1 MIDAK
6 NLELRKLTKEGLQTL
21 VTWAAAEGWNPG
33 LHDHEVFWE
42 TDPEGFYG
50 FYAGDT
56 LIAGGAV
63 VSYNQTFGFMGLFIV
78 HPKHRGQGIGRK
90 LWHLRRDLLIRRLH
104 HGAAIGMDGV
114 VAMQPFYEKGGFRV
128 AFRDERYERV
138 GGAFD
143 VSHRITTINVHDHE
157 QLIDYDRGCVG
168 YGRQVFLR
176 SWLRTPNSHGF
187 KFRQD
192 NQLCGYAVIRK
203 AIEGYKIGPLF
214 ADTSEV
220 AEELYRACLNASI
233 GQRVFLDIPVT
244 NKGAAELV
252 RKYEARYVF
261 ECARMYLGEA
271 PNSCIN
277 KVFGIT
283 TFELG

>member
-1 MIDAK
+1 MTETK
-6 NLELRKLTKEGLQTL
+6 NLQLRKLTREGLQTL

-33 LHDHEVFWE
+33 IHDHEVFWE
-42 TDPEGFYG
+42 TDPDGFYG

-63 VSYNQTFGFMGLFIV
+63 VSYHQTFGFMGLFIV
-78 HPKHRGQGIGRK
+78 HPEHRGQGIGRK
-90 LWHLRRDLLIRRLH
+90 LWHLRRDLLIRRLN

-114 VAMQPFYEKGGFRV
+114 VAMQPFYEKGGFHK
-128 AFRDERYERV
+128 AFRDERYERI
-138 GGAFD
+138 GSAFD
-143 VSHRITTINVHDHE
+143 VSHRITTINVNDHE
-157 QLIDYDRGCVG
+157 QLMDYDRDCVG

-176 SWLRTPNSHGF
+176 SWLRAPNSQGF
-187 KFRQD
+187 KFMQD
-192 NQLCGYAVIRK
+192 NRLCGYAVIRK

-214 ADTSEV
+214 ADTSE
-220 AEELYRACLNASI
+220 AAQELYRACLNASI
-233 GQRVFLDIPVT
+233 GQPVFLDIPVI
-244 NKGAAELV
+244 NKGAVELV

-271 PNSCIN
+271 PHSSIS

>member
-1 MIDAK
+1 MIDTK
-6 NLELRKLTKEGLQTL
+6 NFELRQLTKEGLQTL

-33 LHDHEVFWE
+33 IHDHEVFWE

-50 FYAGDT
+50 FYAGET

-63 VSYNQTFGFMGLFIV
+63 VSYHQTFGFMGLFIV
-78 HPKHRGQGIGRK
+78 HPEHRGQGIGRK
-90 LWHLRRDLLIRRLH
+90 LWHLRRDLLIRRLNP
-104 HGAAIGMDGV
+104 GAAIGMDGV
-114 VAMQPFYEKGGFRV
+114 VAMQPFYEKGGFRI
-128 AFRDERYERV
+128 AFRDERYERM
-138 GGAFD
+138 GSAFD
-143 VSHRITTINVHDHE
+143 VSHRITTINVNDHE
-157 QLIDYDRGCVG
+157 LLMDYDIDCVG
-168 YGRQVFLR
+168 YDRKVFLR
-176 SWLRTPNSHGF
+176 SWLRTPNSQGF
-187 KFRQD
+187 KFMQD
-192 NQLCGYAVIRK
+192 NRLCGYAVIRK

-220 AEELYRACLNASI
+220 AEELYKACLNASI
-233 GQRVFLDIPVT
+233 GQPVFLDIPVI
-244 NKGAAELV
+244 NKGAVELL

-271 PNSCIN
+271 PHSSIN